1 MLKSRDKWTDD
12 QKERAELLFEMY
24 QKFKEAYGLVNS
36 LRSIFKNKKQTK
48 DSAKERLHEWYGK
61 VTDCT
66 LREIKSVRDTIKA
79 YEDDILNTSFLEK
92 LDCLAISYV
101 TNKDNNCY
109 FRQD

>member
-24 QKFKEAYGLVNS
+24 PKFKEAYGLVNS

-79 YEDDILNTSFLEK
+79 YEDDILNYF
-92 LDCLAISYV
+92 ISR
-101 TNKDNNCY
+101 KIRLLSDFICY
-109 FRQD
+109 K